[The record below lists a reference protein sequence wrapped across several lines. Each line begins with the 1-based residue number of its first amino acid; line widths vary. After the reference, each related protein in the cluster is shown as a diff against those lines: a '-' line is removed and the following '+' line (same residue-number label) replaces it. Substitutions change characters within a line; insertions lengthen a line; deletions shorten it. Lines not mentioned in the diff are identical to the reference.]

1 MTYNSKITLRT
12 DTRENWDAATPY
24 IPLDGEICIVWD
36 NGVPR
41 YKIGNGKD
49 YVFNNGAQELPWASV
64 SLDSEINS
72 DSNNAVT
79 GAAVAQALEKLS
91 TAVYVTMQHSGDII
105 TADKTFDEL
114 IELIKNGKEI
124 FLKVN
129 NLLVPYVG
137 CGITSSSEM
146 YSRAAAGEQVS
157 SIYFQTQLG
166 NNLYLYSCEEDGWQ
180 YMPGFTITTAT
191 LDQELSSTQ
200 KSTPP
205 STSCVY
211 EAVNA
216 IKTQIPNVPAWALD
230 ANKPVYT
237 ANEVGA
243 DSAGTAAAAITT
255 HNSNRESHKDLRD
268 QLKDLSDRLSALA
281 DSDDETLD
289 QMSEIVAYI
298 KNNTA
303 LIEQVTTSKISTS
316 DIVNDLE
323 TNVSN
328 KVLSAAQGVV
338 LNNLIA
344 QKSDFDGSYNSL
356 TQKPNLIIGDKS
368 YSINLSTSAPTVNDE
383 SIITLVKRGEG

>member
-216 IKTQIPNVPAWALD
+216 VKAQIPNVPSWAM
-230 ANKPVYT
+230 ATTKPTYT
-237 ANEVGA
+237 ASEVGA
-243 DSAGTAAAAITT
+243 DPTGTAATEVSS
-255 HNSNRESHKDLRD
+255 HNTSTSAHNDLRTE
-268 QLKDLSDRLSALA
+268 LKSLSDRLNALA
-281 DSDDETLD
+281 DSDDTTLD

-298 KNNTA
+298 KSNRE
-303 LIEQVTTSKISTS
+303 LIEGVTTNKVNVS
-316 DIVNDLE
+316 DIIDNLT
-323 TNVSN
+323 TNVSDEP
-328 KVLSAAQGVV
+328 LSAAQGVELKSQIDTKV
-338 LNNLIA
+338 GLTEVNNAI
-344 QKSDFDGSYNSL
+344 
-356 TQKPNLIIGDKS
+356 
-368 YSINLSTSAPTVNDE
+368 SAFFSGKTVVFSNAVPTVDDDN
-383 SIITLVKRGEG
+383 IITFVKRSG